1 MQGNDEERSFE
12 KNSKIRDLVYSI
24 NFVRPLPQNLFSTIF
39 MTNSLE
45 FKIGNTNV
53 NLMLDERNNNFVKQI
68 IFTGDEV
75 QKWVEYFLIYLKE
88 KFSLKL
94 EDIVWCY
101 EVYLELESDYNNK
114 KINLNIPSVLPL
126 IGNVTNYGIIITND
140 QDFKM
145 ISRNFTTVQIDKRIR
160 LIKRS
165 QDYINISS
173 LLRDLQDLLDKLK
186 I

>member
-45 FKIGNTNV
+45 FKVGNTNV
-53 NLMLDERNNNFVKQI
+53 NLILDERNDSFVKQI
-68 IFTGDEV
+68 IFTGDEA
-75 QKWVEYFLIYLKE
+75 QKWVEYFLLYLKE
-88 KFSLKL
+88 KFSLDI

-101 EVYLELESDYNNK
+101 EVYLELESDYNK

-126 IGNVTNYGIIITND
+126 VGNVANYGIIITND
-140 QDFKM
+140 LDFKM

-160 LIKRS
+160 VVKRS
-165 QDYINISS
+165 QDYINIST
-173 LLRDLQDLLDKLK
+173 LLQDLQNMLDKLK